1 MQHTRERANST
12 GRGCSRRAAAGEI
25 DHERSSRR
33 RPRSANAPGP
43 TRNYGFV
50 VDNVNVSV
58 FEYEPVR
65 SASVAFTR

>member
-1 MQHTRERANST
+1 MRSIADDLLVSVAVRAV
-12 GRGCSRRAAAGEI
+12 GPGAL
-25 DHERSSRR
+25 
-33 RPRSANAPGP
+33 NAPGP
-43 TRNYGFV
+43 PRNYGFV